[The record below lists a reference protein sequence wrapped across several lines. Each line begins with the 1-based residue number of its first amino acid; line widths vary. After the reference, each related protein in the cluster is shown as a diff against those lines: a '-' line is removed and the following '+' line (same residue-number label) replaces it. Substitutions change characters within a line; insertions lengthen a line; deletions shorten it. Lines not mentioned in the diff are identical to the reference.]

1 MSGPKTSR
9 YTLTAEQRHILREQ
23 LERQRKMLEEQ
34 TKLKQCTLQLR
45 ALCTKLDDSLVKAE
59 ALTAR
64 TGEGL
69 DYIRSVSE
77 LKEEA
82 VRILNQ
88 NSDALEESNL
98 ELLKARREALENR
111 LRQMRI
117 AEQSLKKQTGE
128 IKAKLKTDIER
139 SLDEGFNVSFDDIH
153 IKEENERLETLRQQI
168 MDKLTAL
175 MEINSLSQEY
185 INEAEAA
192 KQKVSE
198 IKDVGFLENFS
209 ALTLAPFEKKCR
221 HYLAEINEYGEHY
234 NDLLA
239 RYEALCDMLGRQ
251 KQGFSFSIQV
261 VSLLEAEITRM
272 EKELVGAEEQAYIS
286 RSIDKVMAEMGYEV
300 LGHREVKKRSGNHFR
315 NELYAFSEGTA
326 VNVTFAFDGKISM
339 ELGGV
344 DNVDRL
350 PTEDEANRLCEDME
364 HFCRDFEDIEKRL
377 SQKGIV
383 VGNRVAMLPPAEEY
397 AQIIN
402 AEEYDLVHEVATIAE
417 RRQSRDTKAKKVMRN
432 E

>member
-9 YTLTAEQRHILREQ
+9 YTLTAEQRRILREQ

-88 NSDALEESNL
+88 SSNALAESNL
-98 ELLKARREALENR
+98 ELLKARREAVENR
-111 LRQMRI
+111 LKQMQI
-117 AEQSLKKQTGE
+117 TEQRLKKQTGE

-139 SLDEGFNVSFDDIH
+139 SLDEGFNASFDDIH
-153 IKEENERLETLRQQI
+153 IKEENDRLETLRQQI

-185 INEAEAA
+185 LNEAEAA
-192 KQKVSE
+192 KQKASD

-209 ALTLAPFEKKCR
+209 ALTVAPLEKKCR
-221 HYLAEINEYGEHY
+221 QYLAEIDEYGEQY

-239 RYEALCDMLGRQ
+239 RYEALCDMLGVQ
-251 KQGFSFSIQV
+251 KQVCSFSIQA
-261 VSLLEAEITRM
+261 VSLLESEISRM
-272 EKELVGAEEQAYIS
+272 EQELVEAEEQAYIS
-286 RSIDKVMAEMGYEV
+286 RSIDEVMAEMGYEV

-326 VNVTFAFDGKISM
+326 VNVTYASDGKISM

-344 DNVDRL
+344 DKVDRL

-364 HFCRDFEDIEKRL
+364 NFCRDFEDIEKKL
-377 SQKGIV
+377 SQRGIV

-402 AEEYDLVHEVATIAE
+402 AEEYELVHEVATIAE